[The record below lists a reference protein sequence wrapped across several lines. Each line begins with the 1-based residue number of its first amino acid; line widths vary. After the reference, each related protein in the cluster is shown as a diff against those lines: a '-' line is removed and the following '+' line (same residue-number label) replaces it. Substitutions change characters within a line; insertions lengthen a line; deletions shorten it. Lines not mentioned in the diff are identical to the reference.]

1 MEPIR
6 TKKKRIRSSKGK
18 SVYFT
23 TVNFSF
29 ALRPLYVFA
38 VIVVLPRRRAV
49 TLPVCETFA
58 TPGRE
63 EWNFSLRLADPEES
77 FTFKVKRFPFFM
89 VFFFLE
95 GLNFILDGAF
105 LILKRYKQVSV
116 LSETRM
122 DVFPRFS
129 VDTLPVLLTEARAGS
144 LLVKPVYLFGSRY
157 VSPFPNVMVF

>member
-1 MEPIR
+1 M
-6 TKKKRIRSSKGK
+6 
-18 SVYFT
+18 
-23 TVNFSF
+23 
-29 ALRPLYVFA
+29 
-38 VIVVLPRRRAV
+38 IVVLPRRRAV
-49 TLPVCETFA
+49 TLPVWETPA

-95 GLNFILDGAF
+95 GLNFTLDGAF

-116 LSETRM
+116 PSETRM

-129 VDTLPVLLTEARAGS
+129 VDTLPVLLVIAGKAGIFIWQPVCFS
-144 LLVKPVYLFGSRY
+144 LS
-157 VSPFPNVMVF
+157 